1 MSLDDDR
8 LTAFYNQELMA
19 LSALAEMPRRL
30 ERPDAKARAFSPI
43 CGSEVEIDLQIKD
56 GKITGFG
63 FEVEA
68 CALTRAVLGVM
79 QQAIIGKTGAEVA
92 AAGESLAQMLERGAK
107 IPYGDWER
115 LKVLAPVKDYKA
127 RHNAILLPFEAVEKA
142 FKSSEK

>member
-1 MSLDDDR
+1 MSLDDER

-19 LSALAEMPRRL
+19 LSALAETPRRL

-43 CGSEVEIDLQIKD
+43 CGSEVEIDLRIKD

-79 QQAIIGKTGAEVA
+79 QQAIIGKTGAEVS
-92 AAGESLAQMLERGAK
+92 AAGGSLAQMLEGGTMM
-107 IPYGDWER
+107 PTGDWAR

-142 FKSSEK
+142 LKSFEK